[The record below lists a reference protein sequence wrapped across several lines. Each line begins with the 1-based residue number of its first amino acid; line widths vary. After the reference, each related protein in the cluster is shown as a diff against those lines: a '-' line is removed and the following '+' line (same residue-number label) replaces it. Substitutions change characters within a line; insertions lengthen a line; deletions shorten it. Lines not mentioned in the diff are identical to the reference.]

1 MLLTFKTLQGQ
12 TFTLEVDPSI
22 TVKDVKQKI
31 ETEKGVELFP
41 SEKQKLIYNGKVLEN
56 GDPLSKYEINEKK
69 FLVVMVPKP
78 QSAPAKP
85 AAETPAPTPATPA
98 ATGIPNITPGA
109 PIRPKRTQEPTEVP
123 RSSLVFP
130 ETPAAASS
138 AAPATPDTEQ
148 KEPKKEEEKE
158 TKKEAEP
165 EKKSDSSETPM
176 EVAAPTSGS
185 GGSGSDLVVGED
197 YNLMVQNIMD
207 MGYGRD
213 EVVAAL
219 TASFNNPDRAVE
231 YLLTGIPPSVQ
242 GTPSV
247 NPGSDAPAESSPA
260 SGAGGTGG
268 SEGGETGSNPLAF
281 LRNQEE
287 FQQMKRLLQQN
298 PGMLNALLQ
307 NIGQSNPELLQII
320 SQNQEAFIRMINE
333 SDDSSSGSGG
343 GRTGSGRPAAG
354 GEGEHLGESGV
365 IQVSPQD
372 KEAIERLKALGFP
385 EHLVVQAY
393 FACEKNE
400 NLAANFLLSQGFDD

>member
-12 TFTLEVDPSI
+12 TFTLEVDPTI
-22 TVKDVKQKI
+22 TVKDVKVKI
-31 ETEKGVELFP
+31 ETEKGIDTFP
-41 SEKQKLIYNGKVLEN
+41 NEKQKLIYNGKVLDN
-56 GDPLSKYEINEKK
+56 ADPLSKYEINEKK

-78 QSAPAKP
+78 VAAAAASAKP

-98 ATGIPNITPGA
+98 AT
-109 PIRPKRTQEPTEVP
+109 
-123 RSSLVFP
+123 
-130 ETPAAASS
+130 ETPAAAASS
-138 AAPATPDTEQ
+138 ATPKAAAT
-148 KEPKKEEEKE
+148 EEKE
-158 TKKEAEP
+158 TKKVEEKETKKEASEAEP

-176 EVAAPTSGS
+176 DVADPTPASGNV
-185 GGSGSDLVVGED
+185 GSGSDLVVGED

-213 EVVAAL
+213 EVAAAL

-231 YLLTGIPPSVQ
+231 YLLTGIPSSVRPASA
-242 GTPSV
+242 TT
-247 NPGSDAPAESSPA
+247 PGSDAPAESNPA
-260 SGAGGTGG
+260 SAAGTGSEETGSSSGGTGSSG
-268 SEGGETGSNPLAF
+268 GSNPLAF

-333 SDDSSSGSGG
+333 SDDSTSGSGG
-343 GRTGSGRPAAG
+343 GSRTGSGRTAA
-354 GEGEHLGESGV
+354 GEGENLGESGV

>member
-12 TFTLEVDPSI
+12 TFTLEVDPTI
-22 TVKDVKQKI
+22 TVKDVKVKI
-31 ETEKGVELFP
+31 ETEKGVDTFP

-56 GDPLSKYEINEKK
+56 SDPLSKYEINEKK

-85 AAETPAPTPATPA
+85 AAETPTPAAPTPATPA
-98 ATGIPNITPGA
+98 AT
-109 PIRPKRTQEPTEVP
+109 
-123 RSSLVFP
+123 
-130 ETPAAASS
+130 ETPAAAPS
-138 AAPATPDTEQ
+138 AAPAAAATEE
-148 KEPKKEEEKE
+148 KETKKEEEKE
-158 TKKEAEP
+158 TKKEESEAEP

-185 GGSGSDLVVGED
+185 GNVGSASDLVVGED

-231 YLLTGIPPSVQ
+231 YLLTGIPPSVRAERP
-242 GTPSV
+242 PSV
-247 NPGSDAPAESSPA
+247 NITPGSDAPATESTPA
-260 SGAGGTGG
+260 SAAGTGSEETGSSGGTGG
-268 SEGGETGSNPLAF
+268 GSNPLAF
-281 LRNQEE
+281 LRNREE

-343 GRTGSGRPAAG
+343 GGRTGSGRSAPG
-354 GEGEHLGESGV
+354 GEEHLGESGV